1 MERLFQTDLKPMS
14 RNKNFTRQ
22 PKEKKENK
30 KGKGNIPETLL
41 KKQTKQNASAWIS
54 NLLAWIF
61 LTRGIYVG
69 PSFSISQMRLKR

>member
-22 PKEKKENK
+22 PKEKKKIK
-30 KGKGNIPETLL
+30 KEKVIFRKLL